1 MVAQI
6 LQDCNKIAYGP
17 AEVMDFHAAE
27 LLAAWDTWLRSLPF
41 AAGSTFSTVLAE
53 WPKSEVVALLVGC
66 LHYAEVSGLPHKL
79 LHSNTPD
86 LRDAAQVMDASPMA
100 FQSLSRRRRFSRQ
113 RVLENVLVY
122 QNRLVTFHIP
132 PLHCLLERTRK
143 VTLNQGSDVL
153 PLQCPDSLYCYPGT
167 HSTTRIMPLGCLTWG
182 GAGAYENSGGGTFED

>member
-1 MVAQI
+1 M
-6 LQDCNKIAYGP
+6 
-17 AEVMDFHAAE
+17 
-27 LLAAWDTWLRSLPF
+27 
-41 AAGSTFSTVLAE
+41 
-53 WPKSEVVALLVGC
+53 GC
-66 LHYAEVSGLPHKL
+66 LHCAEVSGLPHKL
-79 LHSNTPD
+79 LYSSTPD
-86 LRDAAQVMDASPMA
+86 LCDAAQVMDASPMA

-143 VTLNQGSDVL
+143 VTLNQGSDVS

-182 GAGAYENSGGGTFED
+182 GAGAYENSGGGTLKIKRSKCEEEFVSAPDLGRAFNSALYDRRSEAPDTINALKRHSD